1 MGKPLVSSAKV
12 YRLCNV
18 PAVVQVL
25 QKPFF
30 DDLREAL
37 SRHENISCT

>member
-18 PAVVQVL
+18 PSVVQVL
-25 QKPFF
+25 QKPFS
-30 DDLREAL
+30 DLKMVEF
-37 SRHENISCT
+37 